1 MSKWPSLTV
10 AELQR
15 AGALL
20 VEDGNHGEYHPRPHE
35 FVDEGTAF
43 IRAADLSN
51 GQVRFRLSGRVN
63 DAAVSRIRK
72 GIGQPGDILF
82 SHKGTVGKLARVG
95 SDAPPFV
102 CSPQTTFWRVL
113 DESMLSRAYLYAF
126 MRSHAFIDQ
135 WWVRKGETD
144 MADYVSLTAQR
155 QLRVAVPPLAVQQ
168 RIASPLTAIDDLIEN
183 NWRRIEVLQEM
194 ARATYREWFVH
205 FRYPGHEKA
214 RFVDS
219 SIGEVPEGWL
229 VAPASAALAINPRVK
244 LDKALEHP
252 FVTMGDLDERNM
264 IFTSSEL
271 RAGNSGAKFV
281 NADTLFARITPCLEN
296 GKTGYVQCLDD
307 AQVGRGSTEFI
318 VLRGGAVGPAFTY
331 CLARSEEFRAHAIAS
346 MSGASGRQRVR
357 NECFDA
363 YLLGV
368 PPRHLVDR
376 FEGIS
381 GPLFETAH
389 RLSLQSRKLSLLRN
403 LLLPKMV
410 TGQIDVS
417 SLDLDMLFEGSAA

>member
-1 MSKWPSLTV
+1 MRLNDICTAIVDCEHKTAPEGDGYALSVGTRAMKDGRLVIDACKLVSEETYIGWSRRMVPVEGDLVLAREAPVGQVIRIPSSPRICLGQRTVLIRPDSARVHPRFLHYWLLGPDAQGPMAAQAAGATV
-10 AELQR
+10 AHLN
-15 AGALL
+15 
-20 VEDGNHGEYHPRPHE
+20 VED
-35 FVDEGTAF
+35 
-43 IRAADLSN
+43 IR
-51 GQVRFRLSGRVN
+51 RLDIS
-63 DAAVSRIRK
+63 K
-72 GIGQPGDILF
+72 LPGDRT
-82 SHKGTVGKLARVG
+82 HQRPA
-95 SDAPPFV
+95 A
-102 CSPQTTFWRVL
+102 
-113 DESMLSRAYLYAF
+113 
-126 MRSHAFIDQ
+126 
-135 WWVRKGETD
+135 ET
-144 MADYVSLTAQR
+144 LGG
-155 QLRVAVPPLAVQQ
+155 
-168 RIASPLTAIDDLIEN
+168 IDDLIEN
-183 NWRRIEVLQEM
+183 NRRRVEVLEEM
-194 ARATYREWFVH
+194 ARAIYREWFVH
-205 FRYPGHEKA
+205 FRYPGHENA

-229 VAPASAALAINPRVK
+229 VAPASAALTINPRVK
-244 LDKALEHP
+244 LDKAVEHL

-271 RAGNSGAKFV
+271 RVGNSGAKFV

-331 CLARSEEFRAHAIAS
+331 CLARSERFRAHAIAS

-363 YLLGV
+363 YLLAI

-389 RLSLQSRKLSLLRN
+389 RLSLQSRKLSLLRD
-403 LLLPKMV
+403 LLLPKLV

-417 SLDLDMLFEGSAA
+417 SLDLDALVESSVA